1 MASRKGGVGGGGHSG
16 GFTIDMDQDRPAA
29 DPEEG
34 GSEDTRPLLEPTS
47 QGKPAFLTPP
57 PDASS
62 DVRGVVDRHNR
73 CCDNKFWCIKAR
85 RTRKTKSRETVQFN
99 WLFCFISNRT
109 VAAWCA
115 PSSRGG

>member
-16 GFTIDMDQDRPAA
+16 GFTIDMDQDRPTE

-34 GSEDTRPLLEPTS
+34 GSEDTRPLLDPS

-62 DVRGVVDRHNR
+62 GVRGVVDKHNR

-85 RTRKTKSRETVQFN
+85 RTRKTKSHGTVQFK
-99 WLFCFISNRT
+99 LFFFL
-109 VAAWCA
+109 
-115 PSSRGG
+115 